1 MNYLYHKF
9 VANAIP
15 QIRYIVKYF
24 WGDNMKRRYIYPR
37 VRDLREDNDLN
48 QTQVAEI
55 LGIKRNSYQR
65 YETGEQNLT
74 LEHAIVLAKFYKVS
88 LDYLTERMEEI

>member
-1 MNYLYHKF
+1 MKKRYL
-9 VANAIP
+9 
-15 QIRYIVKYF
+15 
-24 WGDNMKRRYIYPR
+24 YPR
-37 VRDLREDNDLN
+37 VRDLREDHDMN

-74 LEHAIVLAKFYKVS
+74 LEHAMTLAKFYKVS
-88 LDYLTERMEEI
+88 LDYLTEKAEEL